1 MTSSHPGV
9 GMTSQR
15 TRLRMVERLR
25 DQGIRDEAV
34 LSALAEIPRHIFV
47 DEALA
52 HRAYEDIALPIGFG
66 QTISQPWIVARM
78 LELVRGGE
86 PLGRVLEIG
95 TGCGY
100 QAAVLARLAR
110 EVYSVER
117 LSSLLMKA
125 RVRLRELRINNV
137 RVKHA
142 DGQFG
147 LKEAGPFDGI
157 VMLCRCGER
166 AGGADRT
173 AGHGGPP
180 GASAW
185 RPRATSY
192 AGGAHRARR
201 VANRA
206 RRRALRAPA
215 SGRLGVTVMRRAG
228 VALGSLLTAL
238 IAASCSSTTAPVV
251 DRPVWDTPAAPLRRA
266 PAGSRCAAVRSQPSR
281 RP

>member
-1 MTSSHPGV
+1 
-9 GMTSQR
+9 MTSQR

-25 DQGIRDEAV
+25 DHGIRDESV
-34 LSALAEIPRHIFV
+34 LNALAEIPRHIFV

-52 HRAYEDIALPIGFG
+52 HRAYEDSALPIGFG

-78 LELVRGGE
+78 LELLRAGQ

-117 LSSLLMKA
+117 LSSLLMRA
-125 RVRLRELRINNV
+125 RARLRELRIGNV

-157 VMLCRCGER
+157 VMSAAAASVPEALMEQLTM
-166 AGGADRT
+166 GGRLVLPLGAREQRLTLVERT
-173 AGHGGPP
+173 AHGVSQTPLDPVHFVPLLP
-180 GASAW
+180 GAS
-185 RPRATSY
+185 
-192 AGGAHRARR
+192 
-201 VANRA
+201 V
-206 RRRALRAPA
+206 
-215 SGRLGVTVMRRAG
+215 
-228 VALGSLLTAL
+228 
-238 IAASCSSTTAPVV
+238 
-251 DRPVWDTPAAPLRRA
+251 
-266 PAGSRCAAVRSQPSR
+266 
-281 RP
+281 